1 MKKTLFVL
9 LLICF
14 TQASAAE
21 KPKPLVVGETFT
33 IHSRILNENRR
44 INVYQPPGYTQP
56 GSARLPVLYMPDGGI
71 AEDFLHIAG
80 LVQVS
85 VSNQTMRPFLL
96 VGIENTQRRRD
107 LTGPTDNENDKKI
120 APHVGGSELFRRF
133 IRDELMPQVKLRY
146 RTTDETAI
154 VGESLAA
161 LFVIESFFL
170 EPELFDTYIAID
182 PSLWWNDQK
191 LLNVAAARLR
201 DRANLE
207 KTLYFASSNESGEA
221 TQRLADIFSQ
231 NASSR
236 THWHYEKMPDEK
248 HSTIFHPAAVKAFR
262 TVFKPANSTQSTTCL
277 PTGVCLDPA
286 GRSFAAG
293 NMPLAMVLS
302 PEGDRLVLSLN
313 GWRQQGIQVIDRHTG
328 AMVQTITQPSAFLG
342 LAFSHDGRTL
352 YASGGNEDVVYRYAW
367 RDKQA
372 TLIDSIVLAPKEPKK
387 DGTRFPAGI
396 AVSHDNKYLFVA
408 ENLGDSLAVVN
419 LETKRVVQRLQTE
432 AYPYA
437 VVVSP
442 ADEVYVS
449 AWGGQTVSAFAV
461 EKGALKERGRIS
473 VGRHPSA
480 LLLNR
485 NGSRLFVASAS
496 TNSIA
501 VINTQRLSVV
511 TRLLD
516 PPPAGPN
523 QGSTPN
529 ALALSPDE
537 SRLYVAEADNNA
549 VAVFQ
554 LATNASRLLGRIP
567 VEWYPA
573 DLLVTQDSLLVLNGK
588 GKGSRANP
596 QFPTPD
602 VELSDDSTA
611 YTLGQLNG
619 TITAL
624 PAQIKQSELLQLT
637 QRVARA
643 NNWNRAPGNAEKYP
657 PFKHV
662 IYIIKENRTYD
673 QVLGDLSQGDGD
685 TSLVFFPRPIS
696 PNHHALAERF
706 GLFDRFFCNAEVS
719 SQGHVWST
727 AGYVTD
733 YGEKTIPSLYSD
745 RRNGNDRGDVDEPA
759 FGYIWNAA
767 IKKGLTLRNYG
778 EFGEPEPKNPAR
790 YRAVKPALDRYTSR
804 EYPAYD
810 LNIMD
815 QIRVGVWLREFQ
827 EFVRQGSLPA
837 LQIMHLPGD
846 HTSGGRPGRRTP
858 KAYMADNDLAL
869 GRMVE
874 AVSNS
879 PYWKD
884 TVFFVLEDDAQDG
897 PDHVDSHRSVL
908 LVISAYNR
916 GGVIHRFVNT
926 TDVLATIEEILGLS
940 KLSKFDYYGHPLQ
953 EIFANS
959 ANLTPYVALKPE
971 HPLDELNP
979 PKNPSAQASL
989 ELKLD
994 RVDAANEDTFNR
1006 VLWSLLKPG
1015 QPYPGTKRMSSLEIT
1030 RAR

>member
-1 MKKTLFVL
+1 MHTNDQHNCTLIVRSLVAL

-14 TQASAAE
+14 TQA
-21 KPKPLVVGETFT
+21 
-33 IHSRILNENRR
+33 
-44 INVYQPPGYTQP
+44 
-56 GSARLPVLYMPDGGI
+56 
-71 AEDFLHIAG
+71 
-80 LVQVS
+80 
-85 VSNQTMRPFLL
+85 
-96 VGIENTQRRRD
+96 
-107 LTGPTDNENDKKI
+107 
-120 APHVGGSELFRRF
+120 
-133 IRDELMPQVKLRY
+133 
-146 RTTDETAI
+146 TA
-154 VGESLAA
+154 VRG
-161 LFVIESFFL
+161 
-170 EPELFDTYIAID
+170 
-182 PSLWWNDQK
+182 Q
-191 LLNVAAARLR
+191 
-201 DRANLE
+201 
-207 KTLYFASSNESGEA
+207 
-221 TQRLADIFSQ
+221 
-231 NASSR
+231 
-236 THWHYEKMPDEK
+236 
-248 HSTIFHPAAVKAFR
+248 
-262 TVFKPANSTQSTTCL
+262 TCL

-286 GRSFAAG
+286 GRSSAAG

-328 AMVQTITQPSAFLG
+328 TILQTITQPSAFLG
-342 LAFSHDGRTL
+342 LAFSRDGHTL

-367 RDKQA
+367 RAKQA
-372 TLIDSIVLAPKEPKK
+372 TLIDSIILAPKEPKK

-396 AVSHDNKYLFVA
+396 AVSHDDNYLFVA

-419 LETKRVVQRLQTE
+419 LETKHVVQRLQTE
-432 AYPYA
+432 PYPYA
-437 VVVSP
+437 VVISP
-442 ADEVYVS
+442 ANEVYVS

-461 EKGALKERGRIS
+461 WNGALQERGRIA

-485 NGSRLFVASAS
+485 SGSRLFVASAT

-501 VINTQRLSVV
+501 VVDTQNLRVL

-529 ALALSPDE
+529 ALALSSDE

-554 LATNASRLLGRIP
+554 LAANRLLGRIP

-573 DLLVTQDSLLVLNGK
+573 DLIVTQDSLLVLNGK

-596 QFPTPD
+596 LFPTPD
-602 VELSDDSTA
+602 VDLSDGSPA

-619 TITAL
+619 TITTL
-624 PAQIKQSELLQLT
+624 PARMDQSELWRFT
-637 QRVARA
+637 KRVARA
-643 NNWNRAPGNAEKYP
+643 NNWDKAPGLQKYP

-673 QVLGDLSQGDGD
+673 QVLGDLPQGDGD
-685 TSLVFFPRPIS
+685 SSLVFFPRPVS
-696 PNHHALAERF
+696 PNHHALADRF

-745 RRNGNDRGDVDEPA
+745 RRNPNDRGDVDEPA
-759 FGYIWNAA
+759 FGFLWNAA

-778 EFGEPEPKNPAR
+778 EFGEPEPKKNPNEPVR

-810 LNIMD
+810 LKIMD
-815 QIRVGVWLREFQ
+815 QVRADVWLKEFQ
-827 EFVRQGSLPA
+827 EFVRGRNLPA

-846 HTSGGRPGRRTP
+846 HTSGGRAGRRTP

-874 AVSNS
+874 AVSRS
-879 PYWKD
+879 PHWRD
-884 TVFFVLEDDAQDG
+884 TVFFILEDDAQDG

-916 GGVIHRFVNT
+916 GGVMHRFVNT

-940 KLSKFDYYGHPLQ
+940 KLSKFDYYGRPLR
-953 EIFANS
+953 EIFTNTPD
-959 ANLTPYVALKPE
+959 LTPYVALEPE
-971 HPLDELNP
+971 QPLDELNP
-979 PKNPSAQASL
+979 PTNPSAQASL
-989 ELKLD
+989 ELELD
-994 RVDAANEDTFNR
+994 RVDAADEDTFNR
-1006 VLWSLLKPG
+1006 VLWGLLKPG